1 MSRETLPASTARL
14 VAPRAIRNYAQAL
27 GWLPVPDINGGIAV
41 FHRPDSELHQLI
53 VPLDETY
60 DDYADLVAEAVRK
73 LADFENASS
82 QQVLNHLLL
91 PPADVL
97 RFRDNS
103 PESETGSLLLEQG
116 INLLNGSRRLL
127 LSQAHSVLKPQPY
140 HPRLRR
146 TEAEQFVHGCRMGQT
161 ERGSFVVTVACPLD
175 IVPATPVL
183 EAPFARKVTQ
193 GVMASLLA
201 IVKAA
206 DQDRIE
212 DLADQEQ
219 YPLMSANF
227 FEALL
232 MLRPASERA
241 SLEVAAHWS
250 KALPLPDVIPPKMT
264 LQLRPECFEAAE
276 YIAPKLRSVAEPK
289 PAVFLGFVDAL
300 RGQADTTGAM
310 CGEVVFAIMLEDG
323 ETIRARTD
331 LNADDYRF
339 AGAAHL
345 ENAPVSFRGTLHR
358 VPRSNRVDQVTEFRR
373 IQV

>member
-1 MSRETLPASTARL
+1 MSRETLPATTARL

-27 GWLPVPDINGGIAV
+27 GWQLVPNINGGITV

-60 DDYADLVAEAVRK
+60 DDYPDLVTEAVRK
-73 LADFENASS
+73 LADFEKATP

-103 PESETGSLLLEQG
+103 PESETGSLLLEHG

-127 LSQAHSVLKPQPY
+127 LSQAHSILKPQPY

-146 TEAEQFVHGCRMGQT
+146 TEAEQFVHACRMGQT

-175 IVPATPVL
+175 IVPATTVP
-183 EAPFARKVTQ
+183 EAPFARRVTQ
-193 GVMASLLA
+193 GVMASLLS
-201 IVKAA
+201 IVQAA
-206 DQDRIE
+206 DQDRID
-212 DLADQEQ
+212 DLSDHEQ
-219 YPLMSANF
+219 HPLMSANF
-227 FEALL
+227 CEALL

-241 SLEVAAHWS
+241 SLEVAANWS
-250 KALPLPDVIPPKMT
+250 KALPLPDAVPPKMT

-289 PAVFLGFVDAL
+289 PAAFVGFVDVL
-300 RGQADTTGAM
+300 RGQADSAGAM
-310 CGEVVFAIMLEDG
+310 CGEVVFAFMLEDSD
-323 ETIRARTD
+323 TIRARGD
-331 LNADDYRF
+331 LNADDYRV
-339 AGAAHL
+339 AGEAHL
-345 ENAPVSFRGTLHR
+345 ANAPVSFRGTLHR
-358 VPRSNRVDQVTEFRR
+358 VPRSNRLDEITEFRR
-373 IQV
+373 IQL